1 MNIIKRCGAVVPFDG
16 TKIQNAV
23 LKALQAVGMPSEAV
37 ATRIAADVTD
47 TLKDMGKTPTV
58 EQIQDVV
65 ETALAKRGMVQAAKA
80 YILYRHS
87 HAKDREKKKVM
98 MDVRA
103 LVSGYVEQ
111 TDWRIHEN
119 ANSGVSYASLQN
131 FIGGAVMAN
140 YGLNEIYP
148 STIKKLHDEGD
159 FHIHDL
165 SCSIIPYCAGYSLRD
180 MLLMGFTGTPD
191 KATAGPAKYLMTALQ
206 QAANFLATLQTEWA
220 GAQAFSS
227 FDTYMAPFIR
237 VDEETGEIKDGPA
250 ISYKKVKQAIQTF
263 LFCINV
269 ASRWG
274 QCPFSN
280 VTMDL
285 VPPKDLADSPV
296 VIGGKYI
303 EGLYYKDFQVE
314 MDMFNKAFLDLML
327 EGDSSGKA
335 FSFPIPT
342 YNLTKDFQWE
352 GEVSD
357 KLFELTA
364 KFGIPYFQNFINSDM
379 DPSDTRSMCCRL
391 RLDTRELRKKTGGL
405 FGAGELTG
413 SINVCTI
420 NLSRIGYISKT
431 EDQFFERLDYL
442 MEQAKEVSE
451 LKRKVCEAS
460 LENGLMPYSKVY
472 VKSLKNHFSTI
483 GVIGMNECCLNF
495 LGCSIADPEGHA
507 LAVKTL
513 KHMRAKL
520 QDFQEETGN
529 LYNLEAT
536 PGEGTC
542 YRLARKDKEVFPEII
557 TAGEGDPY
565 YTNSTQLPVG
575 YTDDVFEMLDK
586 QDELQCLYT
595 GGTVAHVYLG
605 EAIDDPKQCMRLVK
619 TIAESYKMPAFTIT
633 PTYSV
638 CPNHG
643 YISGAHDTCPMCV
656 TETPNTKEA

>member
-1 MNIIKRCGAVVPFDG
+1 MNIIKRCGTTVRFEEE
-16 TKIQNAV
+16 KIYEAII
-23 LKALQAVGMPSEAV
+23 KALKAVGMPSEAV
-37 ATRIAADVTD
+37 AKRVTKDVVATVKLSRD
-47 TLKDMGKTPTV
+47 TPTV
-58 EQIQDVV
+58 EQVQDAV
-65 ETALAKRGMVQAAKA
+65 ENALAKRGMLQASKA

-87 HAKDREKKKVM
+87 HAKAREKRKVM
-98 MDVRA
+98 MDVRE

-111 TDWRIHEN
+111 TDWRTHEN
-119 ANSGVSYASLQN
+119 ANAGVSYASLQN
-131 FIGGAVMAN
+131 FIGGSVMAN

-296 VIGGKYI
+296 VIGGKHI

-342 YNLTKDFQWE
+342 YNLTKYFQRE

-357 KLFELTA
+357 KIFELTA

-391 RLDTRELRKKTGGL
+391 RIDMRELRKKTGGL

-413 SINVCTI
+413 SVGII
-420 NLSRIGYISKT
+420 SLNLSRIGYTTKT
-431 EDQFFERLDYL
+431 EEEYFGRIDYL
-442 MEQAKEVSE
+442 MEQAKDALE
-451 LKRKVCEAS
+451 LKRKVCEYS

-472 VKSLKNHFSTI
+472 VKSLKNHFNTI
-483 GVIGMNECCLNF
+483 GLIGMNECCLNF
-495 LGCSIADPEGHA
+495 LGCSIADPEGHE

-513 KHMRAKL
+513 KHMRDKL

-536 PGEGTC
+536 PGEGTT
-542 YRLARKDKEVFPEII
+542 YRLARKDTKQFPGII
-557 TAGEGDPY
+557 TAGTDEPY

-605 EAIDDPKQCMRLVK
+605 EPIADPKQCMRLVK
-619 TIAESYKMPAFTIT
+619 TIAESYTLPAFTLS
-633 PTYSV
+633 PTFSLCPSCGYLPGEYKT
-638 CPNHG
+638 CPN
-643 YISGAHDTCPMCV
+643 CV
-656 TETPNTKEA
+656 EKTL